1 MAPADRFT
9 AILFILFL
17 MFFLAV
23 GIAPSWKRTAAKL
36 RGLLQQCRAL
46 RQPGVGTV
54 AAPPPEPTPT
64 SYETPRQTLQL
75 NDFDIFI
82 LRRLAQAG
90 PRGLSRRQLQAAL
103 HFAPPL
109 VQSTL
114 AALQERGLV
123 QMAAPL
129 GFARR
134 FRLSARGRDFAVAQ
148 GYLPQLRGG

>member
-1 MAPADRFT
+1 MAPVDRYT
-9 AILFILFL
+9 AILFIVFL

-23 GIAPSWKRTAAKL
+23 GIAPSWTRTAAKL
-36 RGLLQQCRAL
+36 RGLLQQRRAL
-46 RQPGVGTV
+46 RQPGVAIDV
-54 AAPPPEPTPT
+54 APTPT
-64 SYETPRQTLQL
+64 TYETSGQALQL

-103 HFAPPL
+103 HFTPTL
-109 VQSTL
+109 VPSAL

-123 QMAAPL
+123 QMAAPIGL
-129 GFARR
+129 ARR